1 VTVGMSTTTVLGID
15 PGSRVTGLGIV
26 ASKGSQLQHCYSAS
40 IRTGDGSLGE
50 RLAVIYS
57 AVSDAITRYRPD
69 SIAIEQVF
77 VSKKSA
83 FGPSAGSCSRQCGA
97 CGGSSSTADGRVQ
110 CA

>member
-1 VTVGMSTTTVLGID
+1 MTVGMTTTVLGID

-77 VSKKSA
+77 VSKNPRSA
-83 FGPSAGSCSRQCGA
+83 LVLGHARGSAVLAAGMA
-97 CGGSSSTADGRVQ
+97 
-110 CA
+110 